1 MSEWKPEILRHLAPL
16 KLSPAREAGIADELA
31 QHLED
36 RYQELLVI
44 GTTDEVARRTAM
56 EELKGEDL
64 LARGLRPIERDLYRE
79 PVVWGK
85 SGSNLFAGILRDIRY
100 ALRMLRKSP
109 GFTAV
114 AVLTL
119 ALGIGANTAIF
130 SFVDAVLLKPLPYP
144 HPERIVSVWEKTPEF
159 DYNPISTLNFLD
171 WNGQNRCFEFLSA
184 VARDTVTLTGSD
196 SPEELNVHRVSA
208 SYFKVLGVGA
218 TLGRTFVESE
228 DEVGNDQEVVLSNR
242 IWRSRFGADPKVIG
256 RSITLDAKNYTII
269 GVLPANSEFDR
280 AWAVMWLP
288 LAFTPANMTRNY
300 HWLYA
305 LARLEPRVTL
315 KQARDQMDMI
325 GARIAALYPDS
336 NKGVGVTVDAYIDQ
350 VVQPDLRRS
359 LWVLLAAVGA
369 VLLIGCAN
377 VANLTLARGAEREH
391 EMAIR
396 SALGARRFRL
406 IRQLLTES
414 TFLGILGGM
423 AGLALGN
430 AFMHGM
436 KLWLPPDMLP
446 PQADVR
452 MDYGV
457 LLFTMIIGI
466 LTGMLFALAP
476 ALSGTQ
482 PDLTR
487 SLKEGGRTTA
497 GLTRHR
503 MRTALVVAE
512 VSLSFVLLAG
522 ASLLLQSFNRLAS
535 LDAGVDTTNV
545 LAMDLPTPMTEFTNS
560 TTLTNYLREL
570 TERVR
575 SVPGVR
581 DVAITDK
588 PPMEGFAN
596 GAPFLIEGRDYL
608 PYPQRP
614 GCGFKVVGPSY
625 FDTVGMRLLKGRSL
639 NEGDV
644 ADAVPVTVINET
656 MAKTYFKREDPIG
669 KRILIR
675 QLVFGKTE
683 RGPDIPWQVVGV
695 VKDEKVGGKVFSLG
709 EDIPVVYVTFYQS
722 PGTRNSLVVR
732 AAMNPLLL
740 SGSIEQTIWKV
751 NNNQAVAN
759 IETLEEI
766 KSQSVAPVRL
776 RTALLAIFAGIALLL
791 AAVGIY
797 GVVSYSVAQR
807 MHEMAIRLTLGAS
820 PGGLLKLVIGK
831 AMVMV
836 LVGLALGGGAA
847 LALTRVL
854 ASLLYDTSPTD
865 PVTWVATG
873 ALLAAVALLACY
885 IPARRAMRVDPMVAL
900 RNE

>member
-1 MSEWKPEILRHLAPL
+1 
-16 KLSPAREAGIADELA
+16 
-31 QHLED
+31 
-36 RYQELLVI
+36 
-44 GTTDEVARRTAM
+44 
-56 EELKGEDL
+56 
-64 LARGLRPIERDLYRE
+64 
-79 PVVWGK
+79 
-85 SGSNLFAGILRDIRY
+85 
-100 ALRMLRKSP
+100 
-109 GFTAV
+109 
-114 AVLTL
+114 
-119 ALGIGANTAIF
+119 
-130 SFVDAVLLKPLPYP
+130 
-144 HPERIVSVWEKTPEF
+144 
-159 DYNPISTLNFLD
+159 
-171 WNGQNRCFEFLSA
+171 
-184 VARDTVTLTGSD
+184 
-196 SPEELNVHRVSA
+196 
-208 SYFKVLGVGA
+208 
-218 TLGRTFVESE
+218 
-228 DEVGNDQEVVLSNR
+228 VLSNR
-242 IWRSRFGADPKVIG
+242 IWRSRFGGDPKVIG
-256 RSITLDAKNYTII
+256 RKITLDAKSYTII

-280 AWAVMWLP
+280 TWAVMWLP

-305 LARLEPRVTL
+305 IARLEPGVTL
-315 KQARDQMDMI
+315 KQARDQMDTI

-336 NKGVGVTVDAYIDQ
+336 NKGVGVTVDPYIDQ
-350 VVQPDLRRS
+350 VVQPELRRS

-377 VANLTLARGAEREH
+377 VANLTLARGTEREH

-414 TFLGILGGM
+414 TFLGILGGG

-446 PQADVR
+446 PQANVR

-457 LLFTMIIGI
+457 LVITMVIGI
-466 LTGMLFALAP
+466 LTGILSGLAP
-476 ALSGTQ
+476 ALSGTR
-482 PDLTR
+482 PDLAR
-487 SLKEGGRTTA
+487 SLKERGRTTA
-497 GLTRHR
+497 GLTPHR

-512 VSLSFVLLAG
+512 VALSFVLLAG
-522 ASLLLQSFNRLAS
+522 ASLLIRSFNRLAS

-545 LAMDLPTPMTEFTNS
+545 LAMDLPTPLTEFTNS

-570 TERVR
+570 TEKVR

-596 GAPFLIEGRDYL
+596 GALFLIEGRDYL

-614 GCGFKVVGPSY
+614 GCGFKVAGPTY
-625 FDTVGMRLLKGRSL
+625 FETVGMRLLKGRSL

-656 MAKTYFKREDPIG
+656 MAKTYFKGEDPIG

-675 QLVFGKTE
+675 QLVFGKAE

-695 VKDEKVGGKVFSLG
+695 VKDERVGGKVFSLG

-722 PGTRNSLVVR
+722 PGIRNSLVVR

-740 SGSIEQTIWKV
+740 SGSIEQAIWKV

-759 IETLEEI
+759 IETLGEI
-766 KSQSVAPVRL
+766 KSQSVAPARL
-776 RTALLAIFAGIALLL
+776 RTALLAIFSGIALLL

-807 MHEMAIRLTLGAS
+807 MREMAIRMAVGAS
-820 PGGLLKLVIGK
+820 PGDLLKMVIGK
-831 AMVMV
+831 TMLIV

-865 PVTWVATG
+865 RVTWVVAG
-873 ALLAAVALLACY
+873 ALLAAVAFLACY
-885 IPARRAMRVDPMVAL
+885 FPARRVTKVDPLTIL
-900 RNE
+900 RFE